1 MSTQNKTEKK
11 KKSLVKR
18 ILKWSGITFL
28 VLLILL
34 IALPLIFQKRIF
46 QAVLEEANKSLTA
59 DVSIEDYDLKILS
72 TFPNLIL
79 ELKEVKISGS
89 EEFHGVDLIDASSIE
104 AKLNIK
110 SLFSDQIKIERIK
123 LKDAN
128 INVLITKDGKANY
141 DITISDSV
149 EVDTEPSKFA
159 ISLKNYAIEN
169 TNINFDDQEGG
180 LKMVMTNLNHQGSG
194 DLTEEIVD
202 FETTTTIDALTLIS
216 GGVPLLLTTHT
227 EAIFNLLMEPTE
239 NGTKFTLKENEL
251 KLNDFTT
258 SYTGFVEAARD
269 YLDFDIKLDAS
280 KATFASFISLIPS
293 VYRTGYESMIT
304 QGSFKMDGF
313 LKGKLTE
320 TIVPGFLF
328 SLKVDNAA
336 FAYPDLPAGFKNIHI
351 DGLAKRDEGSNLDNT
366 VLEVKRFDLDFL
378 QNTVRSDFKLATMMS
393 DPNMSM
399 NLIAKVDLGTLD
411 KVMPMLPGES
421 YKGKMDADMHFKG
434 KMSAIEQERYENF
447 HASGLLKLMG
457 FEYRSPDFTEPIMV
471 NEAAMAFSP
480 RFLALTKCDLKIG
493 KSDLKMDGRVDN
505 YMAYVF
511 RDELLHGSFN
521 LVSNYMN
528 LNDLMGVSAD
538 SGGTAEK
545 QGTAATTNEDSYVVP
560 SNLDVN
566 LNASIGQL
574 DYDGMTFKNIKG
586 NVGLKESV
594 ATMKNV
600 QMNAFGGTMSL
611 DGSYDSRNPKE
622 PKVDLDY
629 GMSQIDIKQLANQ
642 FLTIEKLMPVI
653 KHVDGK
659 INTNFSINSKLTN
672 NLDFILESLTGNGKF
687 SASMLQIG
695 NFEPLNKLS
704 NELRM
709 PHLSSQTLKNIAT
722 SFNIKDG
729 KVHVQPFNFMMDKI
743 KIEEVKGWTALNQDI
758 NYTMKMMVPKEMIP
772 NDMVKFVEQGLGQ
785 LGGVAKKL
793 NIGGLPN
800 FIPVAVN
807 VGGTATKPTI
817 KTDFRESIMKLTG
830 SLKDNVTNLVN
841 EAVDKAKDSIKGIVT
856 DKVEEVKSDLIERKN
871 KLMAE
876 AQKQADE
883 VKALAKTQADRVR
896 SEADKQANDLVAK
909 ANNPAAKLIA
919 ERSAKEIRDRAES
932 QAKKIEN
939 EADKRTDQIMSEAR
953 ARADKLQ

>member
-18 ILKWSGITFL
+18 ILKWSGIAFL
-28 VLLILL
+28 ALIILL
-34 IALPLIFQKRIF
+34 IALPLLFQKRIF
-46 QAVLEEANKSLTA
+46 QAVLNEANKNLTA
-59 DVSIEDYDLKILS
+59 DVFIEDYDLKILS

-79 ELKEVKISGS
+79 ELKEVKISGKN
-89 EEFHGVDLIDASSIE
+89 EFKGTDLIDAASME
-104 AKLNIK
+104 AKLNVK

-128 INVLITKDGKANY
+128 INIVITKEGKANY
-141 DITISDSV
+141 DITIPDSV
-149 EVDTEPSKFA
+149 EVESEPSQFA
-159 ISLKNYAIEN
+159 LNLKNYAIEN
-169 TNINFDDQEGG
+169 TNVNFDDQAGG
-180 LKMVMTNLNHQGSG
+180 LKMVMTNLNHEGSG

-202 FETTTTIDALTLIS
+202 FETSTRIDALTLIS
-216 GGVPLLLTTHT
+216 GGVPLLLTTRT

-258 SYTGFVEAARD
+258 SYTGFVEMARD

-280 KATFASFISLIPS
+280 KSTFASFISLIPS

-320 TIVPGFLF
+320 TVMPGFLF

-336 FAYPDLPAGFKNIHI
+336 FSYPDLPAGFKNIYI
-351 DGLAKRDEGSNLDNT
+351 DALAKRKEGANLDNT
-366 VLEVKRFDLDFL
+366 TLEVKRFDLDFL
-378 QNTVRSDFKLATMMS
+378 QNTIRSDFKLATMMS

-421 YKGKMDADMHFKG
+421 YKGKMDADMHFNG
-434 KMSAIEQERYENF
+434 KMSSIEQERYENF

-457 FEYRSPDFTEPIMV
+457 FEYHSPDFTEPIIV
-471 NEAAMAFSP
+471 NEAAMEFSP
-480 RFLALTKCDLKIG
+480 RFLALTKSDLKIG

-511 RDELLHGSFN
+511 RDELLKGNFN
-521 LVSNYMN
+521 LFSNYMN
-528 LNDLMGVSAD
+528 LNDLMGVSAGD
-538 SGGTAEK
+538 GTSAEPEALAD
-545 QGTAATTNEDSYVVP
+545 TEDSYVVP
-560 SNLDVN
+560 GNLDVN
-566 LNASIGQL
+566 LNANIGQL

-600 QMNAFGGTMSL
+600 QMNAFGGLMSL

-629 GMSQIDIKQLANQ
+629 GMSQIDVKLLANQ

-659 INTNFSINSKLTN
+659 INTNFSINSKLTS
-672 NLDFILESLTGNGKF
+672 NLDFVLESLSGNGKF

-709 PHLSSQTLKNIAT
+709 PQLSSQTLRNIAT
-722 SFNIKDG
+722 SFHVKEG
-729 KVHVQPFNFMMDKI
+729 KIHVQPFNFMMDKI
-743 KIEEVKGWTALNQDI
+743 KIEQVKGWTALNQDI
-758 NYTMKMMVPKEMIP
+758 NYTMNMMVPKELIP
-772 NDMVKFVEQGLGQ
+772 NDMVKLVEQGLGQ

-817 KTDFRESIMKLTG
+817 KTDFRESILKLTG
-830 SLKDNVTNLVN
+830 NLKENVSNLVN
-841 EAVDKAKDSIKGIVT
+841 TAVEKAKDSIKGIVT

-871 KLMAE
+871 KLMVE

-883 VKALAKTQADRVR
+883 VKAHAKTQADRVR
-896 SEADKQANDLVAK
+896 TEADKQANDLVSK

-919 ERSAKEIRDRAES
+919 ERSAKEIRARAET

-939 EADKRTDQIMSEAR
+939 EADKRADQIMNEAR
-953 ARADKLQ
+953 SRADKLQ

>member
-18 ILKWSGITFL
+18 ILKWSGIAFL
-28 VLLILL
+28 ASLILL
-34 IALPLIFQKRIF
+34 IALPLLFQKRIF
-46 QAVLEEANKSLTA
+46 QAVLNEANKNLTA
-59 DVSIEDYDLKILS
+59 DISIEDYDLKILS

-79 ELKEVKISGS
+79 QLKEVKISGKN
-89 EEFHGVDLIDASSIE
+89 EFKGTDLIHAGSIA
-104 AKLNIK
+104 AKLNVK
-110 SLFSDQIKIERIK
+110 SLFSDQIKIESIK

-128 INVLITKDGKANY
+128 INVVITKQGKANY
-141 DITISDSV
+141 DITIPDAAEV
-149 EVDTEPSKFA
+149 ENEPSQFA
-159 ISLKNYAIEN
+159 LHLKNYVIEN
-169 TNINFDDQEGG
+169 TNINFDDQAGS
-180 LKMVMTNLNHQGSG
+180 LKMVITNLNHEGSG
-194 DLTEEIVD
+194 DLSQEIVN
-202 FETTTTIDALTLIS
+202 FETSTQIDAFTLFS
-216 GGVPLLLTTHT
+216 GGVPLLLTTKT
-227 EAIFNLLMEPTE
+227 EAIFNLLMEPTD

-258 SYTGFVEAARD
+258 SYAGFVEMARD
-269 YLDFDIKLDAS
+269 YLDFDIQLDAS
-280 KATFASFISLIPS
+280 KSTFASFISLIPS

-313 LKGKLTE
+313 LKGKWTE
-320 TIVPGFLF
+320 TVMPGFLF

-336 FAYPDLPAGFKNIHI
+336 FSYPDLPTGFKNIFI
-351 DGLAKRDEGSNLDNT
+351 DALAKRQEGANLDNT
-366 VLEVKRFDLDFL
+366 SVEVSRFDLDFL
-378 QNTVRSDFKLATMMS
+378 QNTIRSDFKLATMMS

-421 YKGKMDADMHFKG
+421 YKGKMDADMHFNG
-434 KMSAIEQERYENF
+434 KMSSIEQERYENF

-505 YMAYVF
+505 YMAYIF
-511 RDELLHGSFN
+511 RDELLKGDFN
-521 LVSNYMN
+521 LSSNYMN
-528 LNDLMGVSAD
+528 LNDLMGVSAAD
-538 SGGTAEK
+538 
-545 QGTAATTNEDSYVVP
+545 GTAAETVAATEDSYVVP
-560 SNLDVN
+560 GNLDVN
-566 LNASIGQL
+566 LNANIGQL
-574 DYDGMTFKNIKG
+574 DYDGMTFNNIKG

-594 ATMKNV
+594 ATMKNM
-600 QMNAFGGTMSL
+600 QMNAFGGLMSL
-611 DGSYDSRNPKE
+611 HGSYDSRNPKE

-629 GMSQIDIKQLANQ
+629 GMSQIDVKLLAKQ
-642 FLTIEKLMPVI
+642 FLTIEKWMPVI
-653 KHVDGK
+653 KHVEGK
-659 INTNFSINSKLTN
+659 INTNFSINSKLTR
-672 NLDFILESLTGNGKF
+672 NLDFVLESLSGNGKF

-709 PHLSSQTLKNIAT
+709 PQLSSQTLKNIAA
-722 SFNIKDG
+722 SFQVEEG
-729 KVHVQPFNFMMDKI
+729 KIHVQPFNFMMDKI
-743 KIEEVKGWTALNQDI
+743 KIEQVKGWTAINQDI
-758 NYTMKMMVPKEMIP
+758 NYTMNIMMPKELIP
-772 NDMVKFVEQGLGQ
+772 NDMVKLVEQGLGQ

-800 FIPVAVN
+800 FIPVAVK

-817 KTDFRESIMKLTG
+817 KTDFRESILKLTG
-830 SLKDNVTNLVN
+830 HLKDNVLNLVN
-841 EAVDKAKDSIKGIVT
+841 TAVEKAKDSIKGIVT
-856 DKVEEVKSDLIERKN
+856 DKIDEVKSDLMERKN

-876 AQKQADE
+876 AQKQADDA
-883 VKALAKTQADRVR
+883 KALAKTQADRVR
-896 SEADKQANDLVAK
+896 VEADKQAYDLVSK

-919 ERSAKEIRDRAES
+919 ERSSKEIRDRADT

-939 EADKRTDQIMSEAR
+939 EADKRADQIMNEAR
-953 ARADKLQ
+953 SRADKLQ